1 MATNE
6 VKNKFNDDASSRR
19 KPKPVKSQVQDVNI
33 ETDNN
38 SLSFFTSTLNDQ
50 SIQINSNSNNN
61 NNTNNSNNNNNV
73 NSNTNTSLNFVNNN
87 INKKMRYSNTNN
99 NNINYTNNNNN
110 NTNNNNINIF
120 DNEIINEN
128 EEQTSSHEHSIQ
140 QLVFQKLVKDWS
152 ETDVL
157 LWLQTCGLSDFEPQ
171 FREGHVDGK
180 VLLNLE
186 EEDYSQISLN
196 RLSRKRLRLE
206 VELLR
211 KISYAR
217 KWQLFYLQQ
226 Q

>member
-61 NNTNNSNNNNNV
+61 NNT
-73 NSNTNTSLNFVNNN
+73 
-87 INKKMRYSNTNN
+87 
-99 NNINYTNNNNN
+99 NNN